1 MNTSPTTRFLQQENI
16 RLQKE
21 NEILQQKN
29 QTLRRYLD
37 MVKELYWFNQQIASE
52 ENPVDVLDQLLYK
65 VRSVIG
71 ANDGSLSYLDEET
84 SELVFLLVHGD
95 LREQLPGY
103 RIKNDVGIAGWVVS
117 NQKPIIV
124 NNPRQD
130 WRFSLDV
137 DQDFSF
143 FTRSI
148 ASVPV
153 IARDRPIGV
162 IQLVN
167 KRDNE
172 FTEADVALLLV
183 LSQIAAKALEAQ
195 PPQLEV
201 RVYEEIESPPGD

>member
-1 MNTSPTTRFLQQENI
+1 MNASATRFLQQENI
-16 RLQKE
+16 RLQKK
-21 NEILQQKN
+21 NEVLQQKN
-29 QTLRRYLD
+29 QSLYRYLD
-37 MVKELYWFNQQIASE
+37 MVRELYWFNQQIASE
-52 ENPVDVLDQLLYK
+52 ENPLDVFDQLLYK
-65 VRSVIG
+65 VISVVG

-84 SELVFLLVHGD
+84 GELVFVLVHGD

-103 RIKNDVGIAGWVVS
+103 RIRSDVGIAGWVVS

-153 IARDRPIGV
+153 IAKDTPIGA

-183 LSQIAAKALEAQ
+183 LSQVAAKVLAAQ
-195 PPQLEV
+195 PPQLAV
-201 RVYEEIESPPGD
+201 RTYEEIGNPPGD

>member
-1 MNTSPTTRFLQQENI
+1 MNESATRFLQQENI

-21 NEILQQKN
+21 IEALQRKN
-29 QTLRRYLD
+29 RSLYRYLD
-37 MVKELYWFNQQIASE
+37 MIKELYWFNQQIVSE
-52 ENPVDVLDQLLYK
+52 ENPLDVFDQLLYK
-65 VRSVIG
+65 AISVVD

-84 SELVFLLVHGD
+84 KELVFVLVHGD

-103 RIKNDVGIAGWVVS
+103 RIKSDVGIAGWVVS

-153 IARDRPIGV
+153 IARDMPIGA

-183 LSQIAAKALEAQ
+183 LSQVAAKVLETQ

-201 RVYEEIESPPGD
+201 RTYDEIENPPGD

>member
-1 MNTSPTTRFLQQENI
+1 MNESATRFLQQENI

-21 NEILQQKN
+21 NEALQRKN
-29 QTLRRYLD
+29 RSLYRYLD
-37 MVKELYWFNQQIASE
+37 MIKELYWFNQQIVSE
-52 ENPVDVLDQLLYK
+52 ENPLDVFDQLLYK
-65 VRSVIG
+65 AISVVD

-84 SELVFLLVHGD
+84 KELVFVLVHGD

-103 RIKNDVGIAGWVVS
+103 RIKSDVGIAGWVVS
-117 NQKPIIV
+117 NQKPIII

-153 IARDRPIGV
+153 IARDTPIGA

-183 LSQIAAKALEAQ
+183 LSQVAAKVLEAQ
-195 PPQLEV
+195 PPHLEV
-201 RVYEEIESPPGD
+201 RTYDEIENPPGD

>member
-1 MNTSPTTRFLQQENI
+1 MDASATRFLQQENI

-21 NEILQQKN
+21 NEALQRKN
-29 QTLRRYLD
+29 RSLYRYLD
-37 MVKELYWFNQQIASE
+37 MIKELYWFNQQIVSE
-52 ENPVDVLDQLLYK
+52 ENPLNVFDQLLYK
-65 VRSVIG
+65 AISVVD

-84 SELVFLLVHGD
+84 KELVFVLVHGD

-103 RIKNDVGIAGWVVS
+103 RIKSDVGIAGWVVS

-153 IARDRPIGV
+153 IARDTPIGA

-183 LSQIAAKALEAQ
+183 LSQVAAKVLEAQ

-201 RVYEEIESPPGD
+201 RTYDEIENPPGD

>member
-1 MNTSPTTRFLQQENI
+1 MNESATRFLQQENI

-21 NEILQQKN
+21 NEALQRKN
-29 QTLRRYLD
+29 RSLYRYLD
-37 MVKELYWFNQQIASE
+37 MIKELYWFNQQIVSE
-52 ENPVDVLDQLLYK
+52 ENPLDVFDQLLYK
-65 VRSVIG
+65 AISVVD

-84 SELVFLLVHGD
+84 KELVFVLVHGD

-103 RIKNDVGIAGWVVS
+103 RIKSDVGIAGWVVS

-153 IARDRPIGV
+153 IARDTPIGA

-183 LSQIAAKALEAQ
+183 LSQVAAKVLEAQ

-201 RVYEEIESPPGD
+201 RTYDEIENPPGD

>member
-1 MNTSPTTRFLQQENI
+1 MDASATRFLQQENI

-21 NEILQQKN
+21 NEALQRKN
-29 QTLRRYLD
+29 RSLYRYLD
-37 MVKELYWFNQQIASE
+37 MIKELYWFNQQIVSE
-52 ENPVDVLDQLLYK
+52 ENPLDVFDQLLYK
-65 VRSVIG
+65 AISVVD

-84 SELVFLLVHGD
+84 KELVFVLVHGD

-103 RIKNDVGIAGWVVS
+103 RIKSDVGIAGWVVS
-117 NQKPIIV
+117 NQKPIII

-153 IARDRPIGV
+153 IARDTPIGA

-183 LSQIAAKALEAQ
+183 LSQVAAKVLEAQ

-201 RVYEEIESPPGD
+201 RTYDEIENPPGD